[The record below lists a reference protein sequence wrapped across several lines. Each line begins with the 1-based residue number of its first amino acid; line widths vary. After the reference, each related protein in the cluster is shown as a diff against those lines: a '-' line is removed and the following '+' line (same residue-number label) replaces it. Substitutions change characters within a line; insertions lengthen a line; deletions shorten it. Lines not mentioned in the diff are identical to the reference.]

1 MGLIQ
6 HTCLHFVE
14 INSYVHLYFASAL
27 MLLRYSIFIMILYR
41 WLKGTHHFQQSKT
54 LKLLN
59 LMPTKSVPLS
69 EHLPNFIPTDSKS
82 MSLQT
87 FSLNNYDHG
96 WYFGSIRDLIQ
107 WLLSLYRLIQECWSE
122 NPANRPTFK
131 QIISRLESIHNK
143 FGPRRFWKVNWTEPS
158 LRRLLM
164 FSAYHWFLGASLC
177 TGKTIEMLSE
187 SGFHMEERE
196 FQLEWPV
203 RFSSIYPLNFFA
215 SFLSRYKNPFFHM
228 FFCCITLI

>member
-1 MGLIQ
+1 
-6 HTCLHFVE
+6 
-14 INSYVHLYFASAL
+14 
-27 MLLRYSIFIMILYR
+27 MILYR

-131 QIISRLESIHNK
+131 QIIPRLESIHNK
-143 FGPRRFWKVNWTEPS
+143 FGPRRFWKVNWTELNLHLGGCWCFLLIIDFWEHLFVQVKPLKCFRNMDSTWKKENSNWSRRSGSAPS
-158 LRRLLM
+158 TR
-164 FSAYHWFLGASLC
+164 WISL
-177 TGKTIEMLSE
+177 
-187 SGFHMEERE
+187 
-196 FQLEWPV
+196 
-203 RFSSIYPLNFFA
+203 PLFCPGT
-215 SFLSRYKNPFFHM
+215 KIPFFTCS
-228 FFCCITLI
+228 FVV